1 MLKKLMLTSL
11 ALTFILGLAGCDR
24 NRDADMMKQDEA
36 NTSPHSMESRPTN
49 TDELNSDQLNNDQLH
64 DDYNNGASTPAFL
77 ENDASG
83 VVPENSGSSL
93 SSRTRPD

>member
-24 NRDADMMKQDEA
+24 NRDGDMMKQDEA

-49 TDELNSDQLNNDQLH
+49 TDELNNDQLH
-64 DDYNNGASTPAFL
+64 DDYNNDASTPAFI

-83 VVPENSGSSL
+83 VEPENSGSSL